1 MSRLL
6 TASAVAVLSL
16 ALVSGAQPA
25 GAVSAPPDGTFP
37 ARSELPDGFQ
47 PEGIAIGPGPTA
59 WFGSRADG
67 DIYELSL
74 RTGEGRVISQGPG
87 TPSLG
92 LKSDRDDRL
101 YVAGGTSGTARVVD
115 SETGAVLRDIPLAEA
130 PTATPTFVNDVVL
143 TKDAAWFTDSNRP
156 QLYRVARGADGEP
169 AATATT
175 LPLTGEWVQ
184 SSGLSANG
192 ISTTPT
198 GRALLVVNSSS
209 GLLYRVD
216 PATGVATEVDLGG
229 ASLTSGD
236 GMLRHGR
243 TLYVV
248 RNRLNEIAVL
258 RLSRSGLAGR
268 LVRTID
274 SGDLASTTSFDVPTT
289 VARFGSRLYLP
300 NARFTTPATPSTDY
314 WVTKVSAR
322 AGD

>member
-6 TASAVAVLSL
+6 TAGAVAVLSL

-25 GAVSAPPDGTFP
+25 GAVSAPPGGSFP
-37 ARSELPDGFQ
+37 ARIELPDGFQ

-59 WFGSRADG
+59 YFGSRADG

-74 RTGEGRVISQGPG
+74 RTGEGRTISQGPG

-92 LKSDRDDRL
+92 LKTDRDGRL
-101 YVAGGTSGTARVVD
+101 YVAGGTSGTARVID
-115 SETGAVLRDIPLAEA
+115 TETGAVLRDIPLA
-130 PTATPTFVNDVVL
+130 TAPTFVNDVVL
-143 TKDAAWFTDSNRP
+143 TRDAAWFTDSNRP
-156 QLYRVARGADGEP
+156 QLYRVARSADGEP
-169 AATATT
+169 AASATT
-175 LPLTGEWVQ
+175 VPLTGEWVQ
-184 SSGLSANG
+184 GSGLGANG

-198 GRALLVVNSSS
+198 GRALLVVNSTS

-229 ASLTSGD
+229 ASLTAGD

-258 RLSRSGLAGR
+258 RLSRSGLSGR

-274 SGDLASTTSFDVPTT
+274 SGDLASSTSFDVPTT

-300 NARFTTPATPSTDY
+300 NARFTTTPTPTTDY
-314 WVTKVSAR
+314 WVTKVRAR